1 MDSYQYLQKNSSSS
15 CNNFFSL
22 ELALPSRKSILLLL
36 FLILCLCFLL
46 L

>member
-1 MDSYQYLQKNSSSS
+1 MDSYEYLQKNNSSS
-15 CNNFFSL
+15 CNNFFSP
-22 ELALPSRKSILLLL
+22 ELTLPSRKSILLPL